1 MRSLTRKAQHFKT
14 FFIKCLFVSLTKQL
28 RNGHRNNIKQDNKT
42 AEVYLRVST
51 LDSRDVGERDSINK
65 LEVDAEQKLAGEPS
79 C

>member
-1 MRSLTRKAQHFKT
+1 M
-14 FFIKCLFVSLTKQL
+14 
-28 RNGHRNNIKQDNKT
+28 KQDNKT
-42 AEVYLRVST
+42 AAIYLRVSA